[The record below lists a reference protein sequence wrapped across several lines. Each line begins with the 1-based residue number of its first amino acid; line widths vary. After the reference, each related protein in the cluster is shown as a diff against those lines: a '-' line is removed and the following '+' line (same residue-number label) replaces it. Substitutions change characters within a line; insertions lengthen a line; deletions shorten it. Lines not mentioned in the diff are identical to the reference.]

1 MISGRYNKSSIF
13 LAVMGFILLL
23 PLIATLLN
31 SFASD
36 WSGTVLPQG
45 WTLDTYAG
53 VLSDPRFHAAMLRS
67 IAVAV
72 IALSIATV
80 VIVPAVVIG
89 HIYWPA
95 LDRWM
100 ARLVVL
106 PYAIPG
112 IVLVVGYLRVFSG
125 PPIQISG
132 TPAVLVLTY
141 IPLCFPLFYISLKN
155 SLSSLDTRELLE
167 AGRILGVSDN
177 AILRRVIIPCIMPG
191 VMLGLIL
198 NFAGLL
204 GEFVY
209 AKMLVGGNFETL
221 QMYMFAQRNLSGR
234 LSSVVVMIYFLV
246 ILVITLVSLR
256 LIKTSEVR

>member
-1 MISGRYNKSSIF
+1 MMTRRYNRSSIF

-23 PLIATLLN
+23 PLIATLMN
-31 SFASD
+31 SFASE
-36 WSGTVLPQG
+36 WSDTMLPQG
-45 WTLDTYAG
+45 WTLEFYHE
-53 VLSDPRFHAAMLRS
+53 VLSDPRFHAAMTRS
-67 IAVAV
+67 IMVAV
-72 IALSIATV
+72 ITLAIATV
-80 VIVPAVVIG
+80 IIVPAIVVA

-106 PYAIPG
+106 PYAIPA
-112 IVLVVGYLRVFSG
+112 IILTVGYLRVFSG
-125 PPIQISG
+125 PPIQIGG

-141 IPLCFPLFYISLKN
+141 IPLCFPLFYICVKN
-155 SLSSLDTRELLE
+155 SLSSLDTNDLLE
-167 AGRILGVSDN
+167 AGRILGASDN
-177 AILRRVIIPCIMPG
+177 SILRRVVLPCIMPG

-221 QMYMFAQRNLSGR
+221 QMYMFAQRYLSGR
-234 LSSVVVMIYFLV
+234 ISSVIVMIYFLV
-246 ILVITLVSLR
+246 ILVITLISLR
-256 LIKTSEVR
+256 LIKNTDVR